1 MISTSGFLHRTTRNL
16 GNQFGISP
24 RPNAGYQHSTVETF
38 GSTIALSKAG
48 AKTTFEPS
56 ATVFF
61 DPRVSH
67 GVRADSFP
75 P

>member
-1 MISTSGFLHRTTRNL
+1 MISTSGFLHRAARQL

-24 RPNAGYQHSTVETF
+24 RTGARYQHSMVERI
-38 GSTIALSKAG
+38 GSTIALSKTG

-61 DPRVSH
+61 EPRVSH
-67 GVRADSFP
+67 GVRANGFP

>member
-1 MISTSGFLHRTTRNL
+1 MISTSGFLHRAMPQL

-24 RPNAGYQHSTVETF
+24 LADAGYQHSTVERF
-38 GSTIALSKAG
+38 GSTIALSKTG
-48 AKTTFEPS
+48 AKTTFEPF

-67 GVRADSFP
+67 GVRAASFP

>member
-1 MISTSGFLHRTTRNL
+1 MISTSGFLHRATRQL

-24 RPNAGYQHSTVETF
+24 RAGAGYQHSTVKTF
-38 GSTIALSKAG
+38 GSTIALSDSG
-48 AKTTFEPS
+48 AKTTFEPF

-67 GVRADSFP
+67 GVRADGFP